1 MGCPSRPAMMSFRR
15 RLWAAALVVGTTRA
29 QNCPAGSYADGG
41 SCVVCPAGFYAK
53 NSGSTSCNDCNA
65 GKYISDDGVDI
76 AAHDEKSDCLVCPA
90 GAYAAVDGATGCE
103 LCPAG
108 SYLDGGAPTR
118 RARTYQASAASHNCV
133 SCPGG
138 TYLSDAA
145 TDAALHASLSYC
157 EPCPAGSF
165 STAGVAGGSPAP
177 GSCTLCPAGTY
188 SAAVGA
194 TSCETCGAG
203 TYAAAAGSTSCLSCP
218 AGDVPARSRRGGDA
232 RRGRGLRALRR
243 GHVLR
248 VTGGGC
254 DACAACPEDEYASA
268 GSDACFTC
276 AEGASSDDCIVCEPG
291 TYDTDDSGCV
301 DCPVCTYSEVSGAT
315 ECAPCPAGHYADEPG
330 SRRCEPAGAGFYA
343 TDTSL
348 DMDGVGVD
356 EGACSAV
363 ACPTGTWSPSG
374 ASSCVAAF
382 PGYLRDVPHGVLLR
396 RRRPR
401 DGLSR
406 RDLRRGRRIVERGVL
421 RRVRRGLLLRPGVD
435 VADGGALRRV
445 HRPARGGLLPA
456 GAAAPTPAAEG
467 EYTTPRW
474 GSAYARTAVASCAV
488 DADGLYAEYCPG
500 DGSRFA
506 DLVSLDCPAT
516 LDLPEKRTA
525 WDAGTTLVA
534 ASRVDGAAA
543 TAWTLATFDFP
554 RFAAFVNTFEDDSP
568 DAFGDGYEGPG
579 GVGSSAY
586 ARNGMYSWAMDGDSL
601 SSSAFGF
608 DLGGGDGV
616 TVAFWL
622 RPDGWGGASDDF
634 TERFASFDVTGD
646 LAGVPL
652 GCQLWLYEKRLE
664 ADCGARWERF
674 VAAVEEPPLY
684 DGVWTHVAIILS
696 ADALA
701 VALDGEVAARTAVA
715 FTSANDVGAFAS
727 ADVDVGWLCT
737 GDCSGLGLRFDDI
750 AVFSMALAPSELGL
764 LMGGWD
770 PGSCAAVATSP
781 LAVDDG
787 GAVVGETPVDAL
799 DCDFFYATFAAT
811 TDASG
816 AYAAGEGSCTARVA
830 VVDANDAP
838 YFSSPS
844 FAGAILES
852 ASTNAEVGAP
862 LLPNVTEPDPYQ
874 SSIFSLPAGCG
885 DNDLG
890 KFAVVACTGQVFA
903 TTSSFDALAT
913 PTYELCVAV
922 TDDGDPPL
930 NATAAFTVTV
940 LNVND
945 APVFD
950 EAADPSACSLPE
962 DAAAGDAFGCA
973 LAASDPDGDA
983 LAWTLADPHGILTI
997 GGATGALAVAAGA
1010 ALDYETAPTY
1020 AGIQVFA
1027 SDGEFTASHYL
1038 TVNLADANDAPA
1050 FPSTATFA
1058 IAEDAAA
1065 GDAVGDVASYATDAD
1080 GDALSFSLG
1089 AFEPAGF
1096 GSFAVSSDGAITV
1109 ADASGFDFETFGAG
1123 AWNLTIL
1130 VSDGVATA
1138 SGVFVV
1144 TLENVDEPPALAS
1157 DYAFVAAEDAAV
1169 GSILGDLTATDPDAG
1184 AIFLWSCGDCAGG
1197 AFALSTPYGSTA
1209 TAAVTLNRG
1218 LDYETQTS
1226 YDVAVTVT
1234 DGAGNAAEGRFA
1246 VAVTDVN
1253 EAPVLHSRHAG
1264 PSTAL
1269 VVDENAP
1276 LGTVLASIAGGAYA
1290 LSDDLEDLD
1299 AGQSH
1304 TFTLLNASGA
1314 AERRFSYD
1322 GDFSV
1327 LSERVFDYEDA
1338 SGNYFFFAVSAT
1350 DDGTPPL
1357 DSNSITICVAV
1368 QDVDEAPVVFDVAAT
1383 VGAGAVAGQ
1392 VVAVLDGVDPDDDD
1406 IAYTISVDSAW
1417 DGWFA
1422 VDGDKLSLARRGRRR
1437 RRLGRRRVR
1446 GAANG
1451 LTSATA
1457 TATITFSAA
1466 APTPPAVVS
1475 PQRFDVP
1482 EDAAVGDLVASVA
1495 ADDDGVVFAV
1505 VGGSGAAHFAI
1516 DGASGQLTVATVLD
1530 FEARAAYDVDVSVS
1544 DGDAASYVVARINV
1558 TDVPEAPTL
1567 AATVSVVVAE
1577 DAPLGAVA
1585 GQVVAAADEDAGD
1598 AVTFAFEPADG
1609 AAPVDFT
1616 SGGQLTVTGA
1626 LDYETRQ
1633 SYAGVLTATDAHG
1646 LSATT
1651 FVTVVV
1657 ADVNEPPAFASTS
1670 WAAGE
1675 IDENGGFSLIGSLG
1689 ASDPEGDALAFNC
1702 SSPLFEARS
1711 DGNLYVAAG
1720 LDFEAATAHSFT
1732 VTASDGEFDVALD
1745 VSVTVGDVND
1755 AAIASI
1761 TPATLA
1767 PRGGDAVYL
1776 VGTDLGPKYA
1786 GVATTI
1792 NATYVSPGDGAVHV
1806 AYGCEVTTPGVELR
1820 CYADEGVGAHHA
1832 WTVTVAAANTRPWRV
1847 VAAALTSYE
1856 TPAIVSVDDGLFDT
1870 AGGDLAFVTA
1880 SGLGPACET
1889 YCAAPQRAC
1898 GDACVGAFDCAV
1910 ARVTAG
1916 AAALGDVLG
1925 LNCSTAAGYGAAA
1938 HWRLEVGVAGAA
1950 ATYVRSSAVFEAST
1964 SYEPPSVA
1972 SVVDA
1977 AGASDPTTLD
1987 TRGGDVLTVSGS
1999 NFGPAGLDAQSPLTG
2014 TYGGYALACEVTK
2027 AHVEATCETSPGVG
2041 ADLAV
2046 SLARAGLAGTAGA
2059 ASVGYGA
2066 PTITAVSGLP
2076 TQGGATEGGDAF
2088 YVSGSNFGP
2097 GDGDVVVTYGPYVAE
2112 GCAVE
2117 VAHEKVRCATAAG
2130 TGVGHGVAMNV
2141 AGRSSATFDGDVSYA
2156 APFVSYYEV
2165 GWALDP
2171 DRSGALAVGGETV
2184 VLRGGNFGASTAK
2197 LDAVTYGEDGAVDYI
2212 ACDVH
2217 GAYGGVASS
2226 NASCLCAISEAH
2238 GAIECETV
2246 AATGTGHTWHVT
2258 VDGQGSTAPTTTAEP
2273 PLAVTPMASAFYA
2286 CGDVE
2291 CVAFVVPPLTSDAR
2305 TAAISVALSSQVHGS
2320 IEAVSN
2326 GVAFTY
2332 DPPVITHLSN
2342 SDGAFYGTTDVVVN
2356 GRNFGTGGAV
2366 HVDGEEIAA
2375 TTYAHDRATFTFDG
2389 TSGNVTV
2396 VVGDATSNS
2405 VKFSTNSPRVAAD
2418 VADVHAPD
2426 PAGYRTD
2433 GLDDAGA
2440 ARTIS
2445 VVGYHFASSLEGTRV
2460 FVGDAEAAVTW
2471 VGDVDDVDTD
2481 LRAFGASLRGIV
2493 FEVPPGTGR
2502 ANEVLV
2508 MANGRSSYSGNLS
2521 SDVLWVRYLEPAVD
2535 AVAPGS
2541 APTAGGDVTLTGS
2554 NFGASGAA
2562 VSLGGEACR
2571 VTSQSHA
2578 SLTVAVPE
2586 GEGRAKAFVVD
2597 VGGQTASTM
2606 LGYDAPAIA
2615 SLSPEIVPA
2624 TGGLVTVSGSNLGRA
2639 GVAAVALGPAAV
2651 DVAVVSGGHDVLVL
2665 NVGAGQGLD
2674 TLVVNVSDQ
2683 SAKTTLAFEAPSLSN
2698 FDVVF
2703 CCGASADGTVSKYS
2717 YLAGDVDV
2725 LNFSDA
2731 SLVVSSPAGQSD
2743 AELAVTFEACAD
2755 AGRPASCVA
2764 SNALAFNFS
2773 DPRRRAYYVGETV
2786 EPYDALGDYCFVETG
2801 ASAETCV
2808 EASCDR
2814 TASGGCGLSTAGG
2827 ALVAVPESDDAK
2839 HGVVFFEVPRGSGR
2853 DVEVVVEVGGGRR
2866 ANAVL
2871 FSYDAPVVTSVTPN
2885 APQSYDGAGQTVEIF
2900 GENFGETAGD
2910 AGAVSVLVGG
2920 LNCTAA
2926 ADYAASERKIAMTC
2940 PDGYYAQTKHQP
2952 YTTRTDLGDVACH
2965 EACVPGRPCANAS
2978 TLDGTVLTCAALT
2991 TEDEYCVPCPTGSAC
3006 DKHANDYVIEPYA
3019 TPGYFR
3025 LDLRDGDV
3033 ACGDQRG
3040 HRGDTGF
3047 CYDFAPCS
3055 PADACVGGNACAR
3068 GYTATKCARC
3078 CDASESHVTMNGVK
3092 AKNPECWD
3100 EAGDQLL
3107 YYRAYGEC
3115 VECPANLMLLIA
3127 MLLSGALVCGAAA
3140 YVLKKNRVDMSV
3152 VAIGVDYFQVLSVFA
3167 STDIKWPSAL
3177 QDIYS
3182 ALSLFS
3188 FDVVNIFPPE
3198 CSVAVAYDVQWLGI
3212 QFAPLGLRR
3221 IRGAVTGAALY
3232 GFYFVYLFICE
3243 NTLDVLNCEKIASE
3257 DGVESE
3263 EAYLSSEPEEI
3274 CWRDGEMQ
3282 YGLVPVA
3289 VIFVFVYVVGYPV
3302 LVAVLTLRGDVKQKI
3317 VDDQLLRAQ
3326 GRGGYEAGM
3335 SPYLEAVALTRNSLG
3350 LLYYRFKPDVPF
3362 WIVVVVLRKMC
3373 MAMRNLPYLSPKD
3386 AHLLLDVHKDR
3397 LPLLDEEEKKSKA
3410 SKDAALSRKRTKRV
3424 QVGADGFAAAYRSG
3438 RLREAAA
3445 ELVFEYNTIECTLLS
3460 ASIMICIF
3468 GVMLA
3473 SEYVADGKHPA
3484 ARSALVHAT
3493 LVVIALSLL
3502 YFAAVLWHEIIS
3514 KIFPMLNFSCLGIFA
3529 DDQQKTKDAPDDDVL
3544 DDGTLMTVEEQI
3556 AMQKVVAGL
3565 QRDNGVLKKRI
3576 ADLETQGRE
3585 KVAKQYSKVKK
3596 KAIGSTVAQL
3606 SKKQLSNV
3614 GAQDAGYDDGGGDA
3628 TFGIDVGFDD
3638 GDEPRARSNTEN
3650 PMARHRS
3657 GTQKNAHV

>member
-1 MGCPSRPAMMSFRR
+1 MLHR
-15 RLWAAALVVGTTRA
+15 
-29 QNCPAGSYADGG
+29 
-41 SCVVCPAGFYAK
+41 
-53 NSGSTSCNDCNA
+53 
-65 GKYISDDGVDI
+65 
-76 AAHDEKSDCLVCPA
+76 
-90 GAYAAVDGATGCE
+90 TG
-103 LCPAG
+103 
-108 SYLDGGAPTR
+108 
-118 RARTYQASAASHNCV
+118 TYQASAASHNCV

-194 TSCETCGAG
+194 TSCETCGARDLRG
-203 TYAAAAGSTSCLSCP
+203 GGGVHELP
-218 AGDVPARSRRGGDA
+218 VLPRGDVPARSRRGGDA

-248 VTGGGC
+248 VAGGGC

-343 TDTSL
+343 TDT
-348 DMDGVGVD
+348 
-356 EGACSAV
+356 
-363 ACPTGTWSPSG
+363 
-374 ASSCVAAF
+374 CVAAF
-382 PGYLRDVPHGVLLR
+382 PGYFASDSPTDADGVGVTSGATAEAPCPAATSSEEGAYRCAACDLGAYAPAGSAACSSCPAGTYGSEASGTAACSGPCDAGRVGGDGALMSACHAACPAGYYCPVGTADGDELECGSVDVYCPAGSGKPKPVDAGAYTTGGASETTREAQETCPMGSYCSGDGLATACPGGTYGADVGLSSAACSGACAEGYFCAPGSTSPTAALCGAYIDPPAAAYCPR
-396 RRRPR
+396 ARPRRRPR
-401 DGLSR
+401 
-406 RDLRRGRRIVERGVL
+406 
-421 RRVRRGLLLRPGVD
+421 
-435 VADGGALRRV
+435 
-445 HRPARGGLLPA
+445 
-456 GAAAPTPAAEG
+456 
-467 EYTTPRW
+467 PR
-474 GSAYARTAVASCAV
+474 AI
-488 DADGLYAEYCPG
+488 LPG

-601 SSSAFGF
+601 SSSAFGL

-646 LAGVPL
+646 LAGIPL

-715 FTSANDVGAFAS
+715 FSSANDVGAFAS

-750 AVFSMALAPSELGL
+750 AVFSMALAPSELGV

-770 PGSCAAVATSP
+770 PGSCAAVAASP

-844 FAGAILES
+844 FFGAILES

-890 KFAVVACTGQVFA
+890 KFAVVACTGQVFT

-922 TDDGDPPL
+922 TDDGSPPL

-950 EAADPSACSLPE
+950 EAEDPSACSLPE
-962 DAAAGDAFGCA
+962 DAAAGDTFGCA

-997 GGATGALAVAAGA
+997 DGATGVLAVAAGA
-1010 ALDYETAPTY
+1010 SLDYETAPTY

-1157 DYAFVAAEDAAV
+1157 DYAFVAAEDAEV

-1209 TAAVTLNRG
+1209 TAAVTLNRA
-1218 LDYETQTS
+1218 LDYETQAS

-1234 DGAGNAAEGRFA
+1234 DGAGNAAEGGFA
-1246 VAVTDVN
+1246 VTVTDVN

-1276 LGTVLASIAGGAYA
+1276 LETVLASIAGGAYA

-1322 GDFSV
+1322 GDFAV
-1327 LSERVFDYEDA
+1327 LSA
-1338 SGNYFFFAVSAT
+1338 
-1350 DDGTPPL
+1350 
-1357 DSNSITICVAV
+1357 ITICVAV
-1368 QDVDEAPVVFDVAAT
+1368 QDVDEAPVVFDVGAT

-1422 VDGDKLSLARRGRRR
+1422 VDGDKLRSRARGDV
-1437 RRLGRRRVR
+1437 GDVSADVAYA

-1516 DGASGQLTVATVLD
+1516 DGASGQLTVATV
-1530 FEARAAYDVDVSVS
+1530 
-1544 DGDAASYVVARINV
+1544 
-1558 TDVPEAPTL
+1558 
-1567 AATVSVVVAE
+1567 
-1577 DAPLGAVA
+1577 
-1585 GQVVAAADEDAGD
+1585 VAAADEDAGD

-1657 ADVNEPPAFASTS
+1657 ADVNEPPTFASAT

-1732 VTASDGEFDVALD
+1732 VTASDGEFEVALD

-1761 TPATLA
+1761 TPRRSRA
-1767 PRGGDAVYL
+1767 RDAVYL

-1792 NATYVSPGDGAVHV
+1792 NATYVSPAT
-1806 AYGCEVTTPGVELR
+1806 AR
-1820 CYADEGVGAHHA
+1820 S
-1832 WTVTVAAANTRPWRV
+1832 
-1847 VAAALTSYE
+1847 TS
-1856 TPAIVSVDDGLFDT
+1856 P
-1870 AGGDLAFVTA
+1870 
-1880 SGLGPACET
+1880 
-1889 YCAAPQRAC
+1889 
-1898 GDACVGAFDCAV
+1898 
-1910 ARVTAG
+1910 
-1916 AAALGDVLG
+1916 
-1925 LNCSTAAGYGAAA
+1925 TAA
-1938 HWRLEVGVAGAA
+1938 R
-1950 ATYVRSSAVFEAST
+1950 
-1964 SYEPPSVA
+1964 
-1972 SVVDA
+1972 
-1977 AGASDPTTLD
+1977 
-1987 TRGGDVLTVSGS
+1987 
-1999 NFGPAGLDAQSPLTG
+1999 
-2014 TYGGYALACEVTK
+2014 
-2027 AHVEATCETSPGVG
+2027 
-2041 ADLAV
+2041 
-2046 SLARAGLAGTAGA
+2046 
-2059 ASVGYGA
+2059 
-2066 PTITAVSGLP
+2066 
-2076 TQGGATEGGDAF
+2076 
-2088 YVSGSNFGP
+2088 
-2097 GDGDVVVTYGPYVAE
+2097 
-2112 GCAVE
+2112 
-2117 VAHEKVRCATAAG
+2117 
-2130 TGVGHGVAMNV
+2130 
-2141 AGRSSATFDGDVSYA
+2141 
-2156 APFVSYYEV
+2156 
-2165 GWALDP
+2165 
-2171 DRSGALAVGGETV
+2171 
-2184 VLRGGNFGASTAK
+2184 
-2197 LDAVTYGEDGAVDYI
+2197 
-2212 ACDVH
+2212 
-2217 GAYGGVASS
+2217 
-2226 NASCLCAISEAH
+2226 
-2238 GAIECETV
+2238 
-2246 AATGTGHTWHVT
+2246 
-2258 VDGQGSTAPTTTAEP
+2258 
-2273 PLAVTPMASAFYA
+2273 
-2286 CGDVE
+2286 
-2291 CVAFVVPPLTSDAR
+2291 
-2305 TAAISVALSSQVHGS
+2305 
-2320 IEAVSN
+2320 
-2326 GVAFTY
+2326 
-2332 DPPVITHLSN
+2332 
-2342 SDGAFYGTTDVVVN
+2342 
-2356 GRNFGTGGAV
+2356 
-2366 HVDGEEIAA
+2366 
-2375 TTYAHDRATFTFDG
+2375 
-2389 TSGNVTV
+2389 
-2396 VVGDATSNS
+2396 
-2405 VKFSTNSPRVAAD
+2405 
-2418 VADVHAPD
+2418 
-2426 PAGYRTD
+2426 
-2433 GLDDAGA
+2433 
-2440 ARTIS
+2440 
-2445 VVGYHFASSLEGTRV
+2445 
-2460 FVGDAEAAVTW
+2460 
-2471 VGDVDDVDTD
+2471 
-2481 LRAFGASLRGIV
+2481 
-2493 FEVPPGTGR
+2493 
-2502 ANEVLV
+2502 
-2508 MANGRSSYSGNLS
+2508 
-2521 SDVLWVRYLEPAVD
+2521 
-2535 AVAPGS
+2535 
-2541 APTAGGDVTLTGS
+2541 
-2554 NFGASGAA
+2554 
-2562 VSLGGEACR
+2562 
-2571 VTSQSHA
+2571 
-2578 SLTVAVPE
+2578 
-2586 GEGRAKAFVVD
+2586 
-2597 VGGQTASTM
+2597 
-2606 LGYDAPAIA
+2606 
-2615 SLSPEIVPA
+2615 
-2624 TGGLVTVSGSNLGRA
+2624 
-2639 GVAAVALGPAAV
+2639 
-2651 DVAVVSGGHDVLVL
+2651 
-2665 NVGAGQGLD
+2665 
-2674 TLVVNVSDQ
+2674 
-2683 SAKTTLAFEAPSLSN
+2683 
-2698 FDVVF
+2698 
-2703 CCGASADGTVSKYS
+2703 
-2717 YLAGDVDV
+2717 
-2725 LNFSDA
+2725 
-2731 SLVVSSPAGQSD
+2731 
-2743 AELAVTFEACAD
+2743 
-2755 AGRPASCVA
+2755 
-2764 SNALAFNFS
+2764 
-2773 DPRRRAYYVGETV
+2773 
-2786 EPYDALGDYCFVETG
+2786 
-2801 ASAETCV
+2801 
-2808 EASCDR
+2808 
-2814 TASGGCGLSTAGG
+2814 
-2827 ALVAVPESDDAK
+2827 
-2839 HGVVFFEVPRGSGR
+2839 
-2853 DVEVVVEVGGGRR
+2853 
-2866 ANAVL
+2866 
-2871 FSYDAPVVTSVTPN
+2871 
-2885 APQSYDGAGQTVEIF
+2885 
-2900 GENFGETAGD
+2900 
-2910 AGAVSVLVGG
+2910 
-2920 LNCTAA
+2920 
-2926 ADYAASERKIAMTC
+2926 
-2940 PDGYYAQTKHQP
+2940 
-2952 YTTRTDLGDVACH
+2952 
-2965 EACVPGRPCANAS
+2965 
-2978 TLDGTVLTCAALT
+2978 
-2991 TEDEYCVPCPTGSAC
+2991 
-3006 DKHANDYVIEPYA
+3006 
-3019 TPGYFR
+3019 
-3025 LDLRDGDV
+3025 
-3033 ACGDQRG
+3033 
-3040 HRGDTGF
+3040 
-3047 CYDFAPCS
+3047 
-3055 PADACVGGNACAR
+3055 
-3068 GYTATKCARC
+3068 
-3078 CDASESHVTMNGVK
+3078 
-3092 AKNPECWD
+3092 
-3100 EAGDQLL
+3100 
-3107 YYRAYGEC
+3107 
-3115 VECPANLMLLIA
+3115 
-3127 MLLSGALVCGAAA
+3127 
-3140 YVLKKNRVDMSV
+3140 
-3152 VAIGVDYFQVLSVFA
+3152 
-3167 STDIKWPSAL
+3167 
-3177 QDIYS
+3177 
-3182 ALSLFS
+3182 
-3188 FDVVNIFPPE
+3188 
-3198 CSVAVAYDVQWLGI
+3198 
-3212 QFAPLGLRR
+3212 
-3221 IRGAVTGAALY
+3221 
-3232 GFYFVYLFICE
+3232 
-3243 NTLDVLNCEKIASE
+3243 
-3257 DGVESE
+3257 
-3263 EAYLSSEPEEI
+3263 
-3274 CWRDGEMQ
+3274 
-3282 YGLVPVA
+3282 
-3289 VIFVFVYVVGYPV
+3289 
-3302 LVAVLTLRGDVKQKI
+3302 
-3317 VDDQLLRAQ
+3317 
-3326 GRGGYEAGM
+3326 
-3335 SPYLEAVALTRNSLG
+3335 
-3350 LLYYRFKPDVPF
+3350 
-3362 WIVVVVLRKMC
+3362 
-3373 MAMRNLPYLSPKD
+3373 
-3386 AHLLLDVHKDR
+3386 
-3397 LPLLDEEEKKSKA
+3397 
-3410 SKDAALSRKRTKRV
+3410 
-3424 QVGADGFAAAYRSG
+3424 
-3438 RLREAAA
+3438 
-3445 ELVFEYNTIECTLLS
+3445 
-3460 ASIMICIF
+3460 
-3468 GVMLA
+3468 
-3473 SEYVADGKHPA
+3473 
-3484 ARSALVHAT
+3484 
-3493 LVVIALSLL
+3493 
-3502 YFAAVLWHEIIS
+3502 
-3514 KIFPMLNFSCLGIFA
+3514 
-3529 DDQQKTKDAPDDDVL
+3529 
-3544 DDGTLMTVEEQI
+3544 
-3556 AMQKVVAGL
+3556 
-3565 QRDNGVLKKRI
+3565 
-3576 ADLETQGRE
+3576 
-3585 KVAKQYSKVKK
+3585 
-3596 KAIGSTVAQL
+3596 
-3606 SKKQLSNV
+3606 
-3614 GAQDAGYDDGGGDA
+3614 
-3628 TFGIDVGFDD
+3628 
-3638 GDEPRARSNTEN
+3638 
-3650 PMARHRS
+3650 
-3657 GTQKNAHV
+3657 